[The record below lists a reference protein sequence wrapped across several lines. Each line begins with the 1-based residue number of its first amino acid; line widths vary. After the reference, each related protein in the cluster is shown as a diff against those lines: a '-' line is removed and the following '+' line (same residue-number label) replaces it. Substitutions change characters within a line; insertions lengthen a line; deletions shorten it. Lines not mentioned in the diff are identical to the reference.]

1 MNNGYNDDIRNYQQG
16 GIDENARSR
25 AVLTKTFVFMFAVL
39 IITAITSIYSA
50 ASNLTYNILVA
61 DMMIPLLIGEVV
73 IVIAAS
79 AVMNKGNAVLSGIFL
94 VVYSVVNGITLSTIF
109 YVYELGSIFSIFI
122 VAAIVFGVMAIF
134 GFVTKKDLT
143 SVGTIG
149 FMGLIGVIV
158 LGIVNVFLK
167 SDGLGIFV
175 AAIGLAVFIGL
186 TAYDMQKIKDLAKN
200 DFSTSTTVLAMFG
213 ALILYLDLINIFL
226 KLLRLFGKRN

>member
-158 LGIVNVFLK
+158 LGIVNVFIK

>member
-39 IITAITSIYSA
+39 IITAITSVYSA

-61 DMMIPLLIGEVV
+61 DMMIPLLIAEVV
-73 IVIAAS
+73 VVIAAS
-79 AVMNKGNAVLSGIFL
+79 AVLNKGNAVLSGILL

>member
-39 IITAITSIYSA
+39 IITAITSVYSA

-61 DMMIPLLIGEVV
+61 DMMIPLLIAEVV
-73 IVIAAS
+73 VVIAAS
-79 AVMNKGNAVLSGIFL
+79 AVLNKGNAVLSGILL

-134 GFVTKKDLT
+134 GFLTKKDLT

>member
-39 IITAITSIYSA
+39 IITAITSIYSV

-158 LGIVNVFLK
+158 LGIVNVFIK